1 MAMTTPATSTVR
13 RPATAAAVVLG
24 GAVLA
29 LVGMFVTWFELTSAG
44 QATTYVGTDSTAGAG
59 TAGFSVVLIIAG
71 ILLFVRSRKGLG
83 RGWAIATIVIAA
95 FVTFLVVYSA
105 AAPEDSVVQFEASS
119 VSEQFGVSEEQ
130 AKEAIRS
137 AVKSGQLQVASGP
150 GAWVSAVGALVALV
164 GGILGVRALPKRGV
178 VAAQPM
184 SAPPP
189 PPPPAP

>member
-1 MAMTTPATSTVR
+1 
-13 RPATAAAVVLG
+13 
-24 GAVLA
+24 
-29 LVGMFVTWFELTSAG
+29 
-44 QATTYVGTDSTAGAG
+44 
-59 TAGFSVVLIIAG
+59 VLIIAG

-83 RGWAIATIVIAA
+83 RGWAIATIVMAA
-95 FVTFLVVYSA
+95 FVTFLAVYSA

-130 AKEAIRS
+130 AEEAIRS
-137 AVKSGQLQVASGP
+137 AVESGQLQVASGP